1 MECNSNYRILNNQ
14 VKIPCAAFGTYKA
27 AEGNSADIIGTA
39 IRAGYRHFDTASVYG
54 TEKYVAEAIEKSRI
68 PRQEFFLTSKVW
80 KEDMGYE
87 QTKAAFAKT
96 LEQLNTDYLDLYL
109 LHWRGGIPLEETVDC
124 MEQLVKEGKIRSWGV
139 SNFDTDD
146 MEELFSVPNGNH
158 CVVNQVLYHL
168 GSRGVEFDLL
178 PWLKEHNVPLMAY
191 CPLAQAG
198 DLQKDLLQSSAVK
211 EVARIHGITP
221 MQVLLAF
228 VLYKENVIAIPRS
241 GKAEH
246 VLQNL
251 EAGKVHLTVEE
262 YARLDAAFP
271 APRKKTYLDIV

>member
-1 MECNSNYRILNNQ
+1 
-14 VKIPCAAFGTYKA
+14 
-27 AEGNSADIIGTA
+27 
-39 IRAGYRHFDTASVYG
+39 
-54 TEKYVAEAIEKSRI
+54 
-68 PRQEFFLTSKVW
+68 
-80 KEDMGYE
+80 
-87 QTKAAFAKT
+87 
-96 LEQLNTDYLDLYL
+96 
-109 LHWRGGIPLEETVDC
+109 
-124 MEQLVKEGKIRSWGV
+124 
-139 SNFDTDD
+139 

>member
-96 LEQLNTDYLDLYL
+96 
-109 LHWRGGIPLEETVDC
+109 
-124 MEQLVKEGKIRSWGV
+124 
-139 SNFDTDD
+139 
-146 MEELFSVPNGNH
+146 
-158 CVVNQVLYHL
+158 
-168 GSRGVEFDLL
+168 
-178 PWLKEHNVPLMAY
+178 
-191 CPLAQAG
+191 
-198 DLQKDLLQSSAVK
+198 
-211 EVARIHGITP
+211 
-221 MQVLLAF
+221 
-228 VLYKENVIAIPRS
+228 
-241 GKAEH
+241 
-246 VLQNL
+246 
-251 EAGKVHLTVEE
+251 
-262 YARLDAAFP
+262 
-271 APRKKTYLDIV
+271 